1 MWAFAENQREGRSEA
16 DSAALAMIWACE
28 DHSLPYHTVSP
39 IDTLTAYRDSSLDI
53 LLRLVATCVGVLY
66 CTVLYCTQGSS
77 TWRRCRGHSSPAGV
91 ISTAA
96 WRHLKRPC
104 RLTSSRCSLCSSR
117 NCAMMQRGRADASP
131 ASSAYRY
138 SL

>member
-39 IDTLTAYRDSSLDI
+39 IYTLTAYRDSSLDI

-66 CTVLYCTQGSS
+66 CTVLYCTVLRD
-77 TWRRCRGHSSPAGV
+77 RRPGEGAV
-91 ISTAA
+91 DTA
-96 WRHLKRPC
+96 H
-104 RLTSSRCSLCSSR
+104 
-117 NCAMMQRGRADASP
+117 QRA
-131 ASSAYRY
+131 
-138 SL
+138 